1 MTKHI
6 QVGIVL
12 QSLSQAMRIAGHWS
26 VIGISEEALNSQQPF
41 CLDTMNFNQWLQFVL
56 IPRMQT
62 LIDGQQTL
70 PSFIKGQGIE
80 PMASQFYSNETVDQ
94 NIIQLI
100 RQFDGLLQN

>member
-1 MTKHI
+1 MGNHK
-6 QVGIVL
+6 QVELVL
-12 QSLSQAMRIAGHWS
+12 LSLQKTMLIADHWS
-26 VIGISEEALNSQQPF
+26 DTGISAKALNSQQPF

-100 RQFDGLLQN
+100 RQLDGLLQN